1 MKRILGFLALMLFA
15 CSALA
20 QDPTAGYPNR
30 PLRFIVP
37 YPPGALTDV
46 LARVIGECL
55 ATALKQPVV
64 VENRAGAGT
73 LIGAD
78 LVAKAAPDGYTLLMA
93 TSTTLSLHGSVQEGA
108 GPECRT
114 AALPGHAGVPR
125 AADQVR
131 HGALGAEYA

>member
-46 LARVIGECL
+46 LARVIGERL

-64 VENRAGAGT
+64 F
-73 LIGAD
+73 
-78 LVAKAAPDGYTLLMA
+78 DGRNLYEPSLMA
-93 TSTTLSLHGSVQEGA
+93 RQGIRYFAIGRGERL
-108 GPECRT
+108 PE
-114 AALPGHAGVPR
+114 
-125 AADQVR
+125 
-131 HGALGAEYA
+131 